1 MSLLKTPWFALIE
14 LEVMQNGRQ
23 LVQFDD
29 QPQLTTLIDQNIKIL
44 GIEVFSDQVLAV
56 APSGNTVAPIAELQ
70 KAVLVLINDDKQR
83 VYQYPVLGLNRI
95 YASTAAFIPH
105 QNDLQLF
112 DNLQKIAWTKSG
124 CEFTA
129 VTANA
134 PYSILFGIHY
144 EKLEGTP
151 AKL

>member
-14 LEVMQNGRQ
+14 LQVQANGRG
-23 LVQFDD
+23 LVQFTD

-44 GIEVFSDQVLAV
+44 GIELFADNVLPI
-56 APSGNTVAPIAELQ
+56 APSGNTVAPLAELQ

-83 VYQYPVLGLNRI
+83 VYQYPVLGLNRV
-95 YASTAAFIPH
+95 YSDPAAFIPH
-105 QNDLQLF
+105 VMDLQLF

-129 VTANA
+129 ATANA

-144 EKLEGTP
+144 EKLEGQ
-151 AKL
+151 AVKQ